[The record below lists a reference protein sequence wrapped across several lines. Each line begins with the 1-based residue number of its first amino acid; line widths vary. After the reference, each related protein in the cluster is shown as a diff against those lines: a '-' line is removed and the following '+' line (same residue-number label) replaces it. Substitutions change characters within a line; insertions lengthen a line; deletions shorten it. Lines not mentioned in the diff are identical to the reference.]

1 MNSMKIETFLRSIN
15 LVYDASEIDRISHY
29 IPTSKSVPL
38 LRSLY
43 GESDDRAFFIIAP
56 YGSGKSLTAAYLL
69 HVVENTS
76 SSQHGLEKL
85 VGRVNEVSPEV
96 GNLFSQ
102 RVANTKTAGL
112 AVALH
117 GYVEDIVLTIQKS
130 IVESLNRIGL
140 KSQAKAIGNAEFSGD
155 SALADLL
162 IETKAKVQKSKKVN
176 CDRICILWDEFGR
189 HLENLVSSGRTTE
202 LLDIQLLAEF
212 ATRSKDIPMT
222 MGLFL
227 HQGLLQYAGNMPN
240 TARAEWKKI
249 EGRFESI
256 QYVDDSK
263 EIYRLIGEVC
273 GDITKKTITKVAA
286 KSKAKRLKQWSLF
299 QEFTQKELSE
309 LLYATPSISAFAL
322 YLLPRISARIAQN
335 ERTLFTFLNSL
346 DNSATIDCADL
357 YDFFSPS
364 MRADTGIGGTNK
376 QWVETQSALSKVVGD
391 FDAEK
396 IIKTTAMLGLGI
408 GGERHRVTKSHLI
421 EALSSSQTNESWE
434 TIIERLIANNLL
446 LYRKHSDDISVW
458 HGTDLDLRNRLS
470 EYVDRHRDTFD
481 LVGFLTEHF
490 PAPIWKPVRYN
501 AERSIDRYFDGEYI
515 SVNALKARL
524 EQGFRAKD
532 TWEIDRDGRIFY
544 VLAESDEHCKVAHR
558 EAAKGSESQVL
569 LVIPAKPVAIT
580 DTALETYCLQQMRV
594 DPDLISSDPLA
605 QAEIEHLIDDSYQYL
620 ASLVD
625 QLIFPNEHALWYSS
639 GKALAVNSPR
649 AVRELLSELM
659 AEVYPSTP
667 RLNNEMV
674 NRKRPT
680 PVIVNARKKLMLA
693 ILERMGKPE
702 FEIEGNFPDKSIF
715 RTLLLNTGLY
725 REDKSTELWRFAN
738 KGELSDEGLK
748 TVWELMRQFFA
759 VASEHP
765 KDFSKDL
772 FEVLQSAPIGLR
784 SGVIP
789 VLLTCG
795 FKAFGNS
802 ISLTCKGKYVP
813 DILPS
818 VIEDIC
824 KNPDSYSLRV
834 YLLSENEE
842 EFLRN
847 LYSTFISEEASH
859 AAQSDLIRLC
869 YDVIIF
875 WLEQLPQIAKNTSN
889 ISDKAKS
896 FRRILLKRDF
906 DPVRFFLERL
916 PKLLDVSI
924 DAPVELT
931 KELDCC
937 RHEIANVLPSVA
949 EKTGAMMV
957 KAIGAE
963 AGAAAWMA
971 VEEWAVAFDSDFVK
985 SLPNKRARAMLM
997 RIKMRYRDDV
1007 KLVNSV
1013 AEALI
1018 EKPVSYWED
1027 STKDSFERA
1036 FKDVVQEIEELAL
1049 KSGAKTNTQV
1059 ADGMS
1064 KVVKRRID
1072 VLAKQLIEL
1081 TGEAKTADYFKSLVE
1096 KLPTQIE
1103 KD

>member
-1 MNSMKIETFLRSIN
+1 MKIETFLRSIN

-43 GESDDRAFFIIAP
+43 GEADDRAFFIIAP

-85 VGRVNEVSPEV
+85 GGRVNDVSPEV
-96 GNLFSQ
+96 GAVFSQ
-102 RVANTKTAGL
+102 RVADPDATGL
-112 AVALH
+112 GIALH
-117 GYVEDIVLTIQKS
+117 GYVEDIVLTIQRS
-130 IVESLNRIGL
+130 IVASLNRIGL
-140 KSQAKAIGNAEFSGD
+140 KPQAKAIERSTFSGG
-155 SALADLL
+155 SALTDLL
-162 IETKAKVQKSKKVN
+162 IETKAKVRKSKKVN

-189 HLENLVSSGRTTE
+189 HLENLVSSGRTSE

-212 ATRSKDIPMT
+212 ATRSKDLPMT

-263 EIYRLIGEVC
+263 EIYRLIGEAC
-273 GDITKKTITKVAA
+273 GNKTTKTITKAEA
-286 KSKAKRLKQWSLF
+286 KGKAKQLKGWSLF
-299 QEFTQKELSE
+299 HEFTQKELSE
-309 LLYATPSISAFAL
+309 LLFATPSISAFAL

-346 DNSATIDCADL
+346 EKSVCIDCADL

-391 FDAEK
+391 LDAEK
-396 IIKTTAMLGLGI
+396 TIKTTAVLGLGV
-408 GGERHRVTKSHLI
+408 GGERHRVTKSHLV
-421 EALSSSQTNESWE
+421 EALSTTKTNESWE
-434 TIIERLIANNLL
+434 TIVDRLIANNLL

-458 HGTDLDLRNRLS
+458 HGTDLDLRIRLS
-470 EYVDRHRDTFD
+470 EYVDRQRDTFD
-481 LVGFLTEHF
+481 LVAFLTEHF

-501 AERSIDRYFDGEYI
+501 AEKSIDRYFDGQYI
-515 SVNALKARL
+515 NVNALKSKL
-524 EQGFRAKD
+524 DQGFKACD
-532 TWEIDRDGRIFY
+532 SWDVDRDGRIFY
-544 VLAESDEHCKVAHR
+544 VLAESDEHCKIAHR
-558 EAAKGSESQVL
+558 EAAKVNDSQIVL
-569 LVIPAKPVAIT
+569 VVPSKPVAIT
-580 DTALETYCLQQMRV
+580 DAALETYCLQQMRV
-594 DPDLISSDPLA
+594 DPDLIGSDPLA
-605 QAEIEHLIDDSYQYL
+605 QAEIEQLIDDSYQYL
-620 ASLVD
+620 ANLVD
-625 QLIFPNEHALWYSS
+625 QLILPNEEASWYSS
-639 GKALAVNSPR
+639 GKTLAVNSSR
-649 AVRELLSELM
+649 AVRDLLSELM
-659 AEVYPSTP
+659 SKVYPSTP
-667 RLNNEMV
+667 RFNNEML

-725 REDKSTELWRFAN
+725 RKDKNTNLWRFGN
-738 KGELSDEGLK
+738 VDELSDESLK
-748 TVWELMRQFFA
+748 KVWELMRQFFA

-772 FEVLQSAPIGLR
+772 FEKLQASPIGL
-784 SGVIP
+784 SAGVIP

-802 ISLTCKGKYVP
+802 ISLTCKGEYVP

-818 VIEDIC
+818 IIEDIC

-834 YLLSENEE
+834 YSLSENEE

-847 LYSTFISEEASH
+847 IYSTFISEDASH
-859 AAQSDLIRLC
+859 AVQSDLIRLC

-889 ISDKAKS
+889 ISDKAKR
-896 FRRILLKRDF
+896 FRRVLLKRDF
-906 DPVRFFLERL
+906 DPVRFFIERL

-924 DAPVELT
+924 DAPVQLT
-931 KELDCC
+931 KELDFV
-937 RHEIANVLPSVA
+937 RYEIANVLPSVA
-949 EKTGAMMV
+949 EETGAMMV

-971 VEEWAVAFDSDFVK
+971 VEEWAVAFDTEFVK
-985 SLPNKRARAMLM
+985 SLPNKRAQAMLI

-1081 TGEAKTADYFKSLVE
+1081 TGEAKTADYFKALVK
-1096 KLPTQIE
+1096 KLPNQIE